1 MQFSPK
7 WLVSFGTF
15 LFFLGLGLYLR
26 QSPEM
31 SAPPKSLSVATPV
44 KAPEATI
51 FPSVEYLSGPW
62 FRRPKVV
69 PLQRTKVMPVAAKS
83 PATAQPIDRTSMVF
97 VGSYKDT
104 SVKETYFFKYLPTG
118 QIIVLRLG
126 ETIKGWTLQAV
137 NDAAF
142 SLAANG
148 GLYAVAR

>member
-1 MQFSPK
+1 
-7 WLVSFGTF
+7 
-15 LFFLGLGLYLR
+15 
-26 QSPEM
+26 
-31 SAPPKSLSVATPV
+31 
-44 KAPEATI
+44 
-51 FPSVEYLSGPW
+51 
-62 FRRPKVV
+62 
-69 PLQRTKVMPVAAKS
+69 
-83 PATAQPIDRTSMVF
+83 MVF